1 MVGVIDLVA
10 INRDSKEEGEEKED
24 KELVPEG
31 RAVKVS
37 TKDPVNSGLPIVVL
51 VGGIP
56 VKE

>member
-10 INRDSKEEGEEKED
+10 INRDSKEEGEGEE
-24 KELVPEG
+24 EEEVVPEG

-37 TKDPVNSGLPIVVL
+37 TKDPVNSGLPIVVP